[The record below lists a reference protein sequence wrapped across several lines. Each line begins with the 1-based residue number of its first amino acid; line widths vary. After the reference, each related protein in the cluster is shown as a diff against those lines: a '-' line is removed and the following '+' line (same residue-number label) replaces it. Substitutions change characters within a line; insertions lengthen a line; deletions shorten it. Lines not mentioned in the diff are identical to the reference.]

1 MVREGRGSW
10 LEGST
15 EEVPCK
21 QHEGREEL
29 QLAQVAGGD
38 PGQKASLTQGVEGCR
53 RSGGMSCAGSRE
65 GRRLQAEALLFL

>member
-15 EEVPCK
+15 EEAPCK
-21 QHEGREEL
+21 QHEGREEV

-38 PGQKASLTQGVEGCR
+38 PGQKASLTQGVEGC
-53 RSGGMSCAGSRE
+53 
-65 GRRLQAEALLFL
+65 